1 VRGGVSAGD
10 ARRITRQ
17 IGEQFDLI
25 RAGDPDPVA
34 EAMQQLRPED
44 LLLLFGSMTVVA
56 AHALDAVSQLGGSK
70 DQVLRQGVDLA
81 YDGMMGDQGG

>member
-1 VRGGVSAGD
+1 
-10 ARRITRQ
+10 
-17 IGEQFDLI
+17 
-25 RAGDPDPVA
+25 
-34 EAMQQLRPED
+34 
-44 LLLLFGSMTVVA
+44 MTVVA